1 MEQENSRTKHVK
13 STIALTSTIALLG
26 TSVGV
31 SHQVK
36 ADDAKSGD
44 ANTSNTSE
52 ATLAK
57 PETLEEAVL
66 AVKATEETLSERKKE
81 LAETNTNIAK
91 TESEIS
97 NLEAAKQEQTA
108 DLAKAEELLETYSS
122 MSEEDLTKSI
132 EKHETELEATNTE
145 LEKAT
150 TESQA
155 QAEAVAKQQETI
167 AAEATK
173 ADQLATQL
181 AAAEQ
186 KVSDLNTMISQP
198 EAIVS
203 EAQAAKEEV
212 KRISD
217 DLAKATADLATVKET
232 VSQQLASDLAA
243 NKAALAAK
251 EAELQ
256 RLQDGTATAQLNVA
270 GSNKLVLPKDYPIEE
285 IKKLA
290 ASGYIG
296 TAAYNDYYNKVAST
310 MIAKAEPGAAMNQ
323 YVDIPEDLNRVVDP
337 DNLSQEVQNELAQ
350 FAAQMIN
357 DVRKQLGLVPVTVTV
372 GSQEFARLLTKS
384 YKATH
389 QNTRPSFVY
398 GQVDASGH
406 RGVGPHDQTII
417 EESAVKVGL
426 RQKDDNM
433 YENLGAFNEV
443 HTVNGIKRGIYDS
456 IKYMLFTDHLHGNT
470 YGHAVNFLRVDKT
483 NPNAPVYL
491 GFSTSNV
498 GSLNEHFVIFPAS
511 DIVDAT
517 RFSTTE
523 IPKSGQVIDRSARIQ
538 ALTNDIASIK
548 GKIASL
554 ESRLADPS
562 SEAEVTAAQAK
573 ISHLQSQLDAAQ
585 AKSNKLDQQVEQ
597 LANTKDSL
605 RTQLLAAKE
614 EQAQLKADLDKA
626 LALLAS
632 SKATLH
638 KLEAAM
644 EEAKARVAGLAN
656 QKAQLEDL
664 LAFEKNPNRI
674 ELAQEK
680 VAAAKKALADT
691 EDKLLAAQA
700 ILSDLQAQRARL
712 QLSIATIEQQL
723 VLLKNL
729 VQEKQRLRLEAER
742 LNSMSETR
750 QLLNQLAPQA
760 AKAGVGSELVATGLL
775 VSKVASAIAKQS
787 PTSHSYG
794 AGAASHAAIDDNT
807 QRAVQAGMVMLAAA
821 GLATVK
827 LKKGSKKR

>member
-13 STIALTSTIALLG
+13 NTIALTSTIALLG

-66 AVKATEETLSERKKE
+66 AVKTTEETLSEQKQQ
-81 LAETNTNIAK
+81 LAETNTNIAE
-91 TESEIS
+91 TEGEIAK
-97 NLEAAKQEQTA
+97 LETAKEEQTA
-108 DLAKAEELLETYSS
+108 ELAKAEELLETYSS
-122 MSEEDLTKSI
+122 MSEEDLAKSI

-150 TESQA
+150 TESQV

-181 AAAEQ
+181 TAAEQ

-217 DLAKATADLATVKET
+217 DLAKAKADLATVKET

-251 EAELQ
+251 ETELQ
-256 RLQDGTATAQLNVA
+256 KLQDGTATAQLNVA
-270 GSNKLVLPKDYPIEE
+270 GSNTLVLPKDYPIEE

-384 YKATH
+384 YKETH

-398 GQVDASGH
+398 GQAGTAGH
-406 RGVGPHDQTII
+406 YGVGPHDKTII
-417 EESAVKVGL
+417 EASASTVGL
-426 RQKDDNM
+426 RPNDDNM

-456 IKYMLFTDHLHGNT
+456 IKYMLFTDHRDGNT

-483 NPNAPVYL
+483 DPNAPVYL

-498 GSLNEHFVIFPAS
+498 GSLNEHFVIFPES
-511 DIVDAT
+511 DIVDTA
-517 RFSTTE
+517 RFSKTE
-523 IPKSGQVIDRSARIQ
+523 IPKSGQVIDRSASIQ

-573 ISHLQSQLDAAQ
+573 ISQLQHQLEAAQ
-585 AKSNKLDQQVEQ
+585 AKSNKLHQQVEQ

-614 EQAQLKADLDKA
+614 EQAQLKANLDKA

-644 EEAKARVAGLAN
+644 EEAKARVAGLAS
-656 QKAQLEDL
+656 QKVQLEDL

-691 EDKLLAAQA
+691 GDKLLAAQA
-700 ILSDLQAQRARL
+700 SLSDLQAQRARL

-794 AGAASHAAIDDNT
+794 AGAASHAAVDDNT

>member
-108 DLAKAEELLETYSS
+108 DLAKDEVLLETYSS
-122 MSEEDLTKSI
+122 MSEEDLAKSI
-132 EKHETELEATNTE
+132 EKHETELETINTE

-217 DLAKATADLATVKET
+217 DLAKATANLATVKET
-232 VSQQLASDLAA
+232 VHSQLTSDLAA

-256 RLQDGTATAQLNVA
+256 RLQNGVATAQLNVA
-270 GSNKLVLPKDYPIEE
+270 GSNKLILPKDYPIEE

-296 TAAYNDYYNKVAST
+296 TAAYNQYYQAVKDT

-384 YKATH
+384 YKETH

-398 GQVDASGH
+398 GQAGTAGH
-406 RGVGPHDQTII
+406 YGVGPHDKTII
-417 EESAVKVGL
+417 EASASTVGL
-426 RQKDDNM
+426 RPNDDNM

-456 IKYMLFTDHLHGNT
+456 IKYMLFTDHRDGNT

-483 NPNAPVYL
+483 DPNAPVYL

-498 GSLNEHFVIFPAS
+498 ESLNEHFVIFPAS
-511 DIVDAT
+511 DIVDAN
-517 RFSTTE
+517 RFSKTE

-562 SEAEVTAAQAK
+562 SEAEVTAAQAR

-585 AKSNKLDQQVEQ
+585 AKSHKLDQQVEQ

-644 EEAKARVAGLAN
+644 EEAKARVAGLAS

-674 ELAQEK
+674 ELEQEK
-680 VAAAKKALADT
+680 IAAAKKALADT

-700 ILSDLQAQRARL
+700 SLSDLQAQRARL

-794 AGAASHAAIDDNT
+794 AGAASHAAVDDNT

>member
-1 MEQENSRTKHVK
+1 
-13 STIALTSTIALLG
+13 
-26 TSVGV
+26 
-31 SHQVK
+31 
-36 ADDAKSGD
+36 
-44 ANTSNTSE
+44 
-52 ATLAK
+52 
-57 PETLEEAVL
+57 
-66 AVKATEETLSERKKE
+66 
-81 LAETNTNIAK
+81 
-91 TESEIS
+91 
-97 NLEAAKQEQTA
+97 
-108 DLAKAEELLETYSS
+108 
-122 MSEEDLTKSI
+122 
-132 EKHETELEATNTE
+132 
-145 LEKAT
+145 
-150 TESQA
+150 
-155 QAEAVAKQQETI
+155 
-167 AAEATK
+167 
-173 ADQLATQL
+173 
-181 AAAEQ
+181 
-186 KVSDLNTMISQP
+186 
-198 EAIVS
+198 
-203 EAQAAKEEV
+203 
-212 KRISD
+212 
-217 DLAKATADLATVKET
+217 
-232 VSQQLASDLAA
+232 
-243 NKAALAAK
+243 
-251 EAELQ
+251 
-256 RLQDGTATAQLNVA
+256 
-270 GSNKLVLPKDYPIEE
+270 
-285 IKKLA
+285 
-290 ASGYIG
+290 
-296 TAAYNDYYNKVAST
+296 
-310 MIAKAEPGAAMNQ
+310 AEPGAAMNQ

-384 YKATH
+384 YKETH

-398 GQVDASGH
+398 GQAGTAGH
-406 RGVGPHDQTII
+406 YGVGPHDKTII
-417 EESAVKVGL
+417 EASASTVGL
-426 RQKDDNM
+426 RPNDDNM

-456 IKYMLFTDHLHGNT
+456 IKYMLFTDHRDGNT

-483 NPNAPVYL
+483 DPNAPVYL

-498 GSLNEHFVIFPAS
+498 GSLNEHFVIFPES
-511 DIVDAT
+511 DIVDTA
-517 RFSTTE
+517 RFSKTE
-523 IPKSGQVIDRSARIQ
+523 IPKSGQVIDRSASIQ

-554 ESRLADPS
+554 EGRLANLS
-562 SEAEVTAAQAK
+562 AEAEVIAAQAK
-573 ISHLQSQLDAAQ
+573 ISQLQHQLEAAQ
-585 AKSNKLDQQVEQ
+585 AKSHKLDQQVEQ

-614 EQAQLKADLDKA
+614 EQAQLKANLDKA

-644 EEAKARVAGLAN
+644 EEAKARVAGLAS

-700 ILSDLQAQRARL
+700 SLSDLQAQRAKL

-787 PTSHSYG
+787 PISHSYG
-794 AGAASHAAIDDNT
+794 AGAASHAAVDDNT
-807 QRAVQAGMVMLAAA
+807 QRAVQAGMVMLATA

>member
-13 STIALTSTIALLG
+13 NTIALTSTIALLG

-36 ADDAKSGD
+36 ADDTSSGNT
-44 ANTSNTSE
+44 NTSNANE
-52 ATLAK
+52 GNLAK

-66 AVKATEETLSERKKE
+66 AVKTTEETLSEQKQQ
-81 LAETNTNIAK
+81 LAETNTNIAE
-91 TESEIS
+91 TEGEIA
-97 NLEAAKQEQTA
+97 NLEATKKEQTA
-108 DLAKAEELLETYSS
+108 ELAKAEELLETYSS
-122 MSEEDLTKSI
+122 MSEEDLAKSI
-132 EKHETELEATNTE
+132 EKHETELETINTE
-145 LEKAT
+145 LTQAT
-150 TESQA
+150 ADSQA

-181 AAAEQ
+181 AAVEQ

-212 KRISD
+212 KHISD

-251 EAELQ
+251 ETELQ
-256 RLQDGTATAQLNVA
+256 KLQDGTATAQLNVA

-296 TAAYNDYYNKVAST
+296 TAAYNQYYQAVKDT

-384 YKATH
+384 YKETH

-398 GQVDASGH
+398 GQAGTAGH
-406 RGVGPHDQTII
+406 YGVGPHDKTII
-417 EESAVKVGL
+417 ESSASTVGL
-426 RQKDDNM
+426 RPNDDNM

-456 IKYMLFTDHLHGNT
+456 IKYMLFTDHRDGNT

-483 NPNAPVYL
+483 DPNAPVYL

-498 GSLNEHFVIFPAS
+498 GSLNEHFVIFPES
-511 DIVDAT
+511 DIVDTA
-517 RFSTTE
+517 RFSKTE
-523 IPKSGQVIDRSARIQ
+523 IPKSGQVIDRSASIQ

-573 ISHLQSQLDAAQ
+573 ISQLQHQLEAAQ

-644 EEAKARVAGLAN
+644 EEAKARVAGLAS

-700 ILSDLQAQRARL
+700 SLSDLQAQRARL

-742 LNSMSETR
+742 LNSISETR

-794 AGAASHAAIDDNT
+794 AGAASHAAVDDNT

>member
-13 STIALTSTIALLG
+13 NTIALTSTIALLG

-36 ADDAKSGD
+36 ADDTKSGD

-66 AVKATEETLSERKKE
+66 AVKTTEETLSEQKQQ
-81 LAETNTNIAK
+81 LAETNTNIAE
-91 TESEIS
+91 TEGEIAK
-97 NLEAAKQEQTA
+97 LETAKEEQTA

-122 MSEEDLTKSI
+122 MSEEDLAKSI

-217 DLAKATADLATVKET
+217 DLAKAKADLATVKET

-251 EAELQ
+251 ETELQ
-256 RLQDGTATAQLNVA
+256 KLQDGTATAQLNVA
-270 GSNKLVLPKDYPIEE
+270 GSNTLVLPKDYPIEE

-384 YKATH
+384 YKETH

-398 GQVDASGH
+398 GQAGTAGH
-406 RGVGPHDQTII
+406 YGVGPHDKTII
-417 EESAVKVGL
+417 EASASTVGL
-426 RQKDDNM
+426 RPNDDNM

-456 IKYMLFTDHLHGNT
+456 IKYMLFTDHRDGNT

-483 NPNAPVYL
+483 DPNAPVYL

-498 GSLNEHFVIFPAS
+498 GSLNEHFVIFPES
-511 DIVDAT
+511 DIVDTA
-517 RFSTTE
+517 RFSKTE
-523 IPKSGQVIDRSARIQ
+523 IPKSGQLIDRSASIQ

-597 LANTKDSL
+597 LVNTKDSL

-644 EEAKARVAGLAN
+644 EEAKARVAGLAS

>member
-13 STIALTSTIALLG
+13 NTIALTSTIALLG

-36 ADDAKSGD
+36 ADDTKSGD

-66 AVKATEETLSERKKE
+66 AVKTTEETLSEQKQQ
-81 LAETNTNIAK
+81 LAETNTNIAE
-91 TESEIS
+91 TEGEIAK
-97 NLEAAKQEQTA
+97 LETAKEEQTA

-122 MSEEDLTKSI
+122 MSEEDLAKSI

-217 DLAKATADLATVKET
+217 DLAKAKADLATVKET

-251 EAELQ
+251 ETELQ
-256 RLQDGTATAQLNVA
+256 KLQDGTATAQLNVA
-270 GSNKLVLPKDYPIEE
+270 GSNTLVLPKDYPIEE

-384 YKATH
+384 YKETH

-398 GQVDASGH
+398 GQAGTAGH
-406 RGVGPHDQTII
+406 YGVGPHDKTII
-417 EESAVKVGL
+417 EASASTVGL
-426 RQKDDNM
+426 RPNDDNM

-456 IKYMLFTDHLHGNT
+456 IKYMLFTDHRDGNT

-483 NPNAPVYL
+483 DPNAPVYL

-498 GSLNEHFVIFPAS
+498 GSLNEHFVIFPES
-511 DIVDAT
+511 DIVDTA
-517 RFSTTE
+517 RFSKTE
-523 IPKSGQVIDRSARIQ
+523 IPKSGQVIDRSASIQ

-573 ISHLQSQLDAAQ
+573 ISQLQHQLEAAQ
-585 AKSNKLDQQVEQ
+585 AKSNKLHQQVEQ

-614 EQAQLKADLDKA
+614 EQAQLKANLDKA
-626 LALLAS
+626 LTLLAS

-644 EEAKARVAGLAN
+644 EEAKARVAGLAS

-700 ILSDLQAQRARL
+700 SLSDLQAQRARL

-729 VQEKQRLRLEAER
+729 VQEKQRLRLEVER

-794 AGAASHAAIDDNT
+794 AGAASHAAVDDNT

>member
-36 ADDAKSGD
+36 ADDTSSGNT
-44 ANTSNTSE
+44 NTSNAE
-52 ATLAK
+52 GNLAK

-66 AVKATEETLSERKKE
+66 AVKTTEEALSEQKQQLVE
-81 LAETNTNIAK
+81 TNINIAETEGEIA
-91 TESEIS
+91 
-97 NLEAAKQEQTA
+97 NLEATKKEQTA
-108 DLAKAEELLETYSS
+108 ELAKAEELLETYSS
-122 MSEEDLTKSI
+122 MSEEDLAKSI
-132 EKHETELEATNTE
+132 EKHETELETINTE

-150 TESQA
+150 ADSQA

-203 EAQAAKEEV
+203 EAQAAKKEV

-217 DLAKATADLATVKET
+217 DLVKATADLATVKET

-251 EAELQ
+251 ETELQ
-256 RLQDGTATAQLNVA
+256 KLQDGTATAQLNVA
-270 GSNKLVLPKDYPIEE
+270 GSNKLVLPEGYPIEE

-523 IPKSGQVIDRSARIQ
+523 IPKSGQVIDLSARIQ

-585 AKSNKLDQQVEQ
+585 VKSNKLDQQVEQ

-614 EQAQLKADLDKA
+614 EQVQLKADLDKA

-644 EEAKARVAGLAN
+644 EEAKARVAGLAS

-794 AGAASHAAIDDNT
+794 AGAASHAAVDDNT

>member
-1 MEQENSRTKHVK
+1 M
-13 STIALTSTIALLG
+13 TSTIALLG

-81 LAETNTNIAK
+81 LAETNTNIAE
-91 TESEIS
+91 TEGEIA
-97 NLEAAKQEQTA
+97 NLEATKKEQIA
-108 DLAKAEELLETYSS
+108 ELAKAEELLETYSS
-122 MSEEDLTKSI
+122 MSEEDLAKSI
-132 EKHETELEATNTE
+132 EKHETELETINTE

-181 AAAEQ
+181 TAAEQ

-217 DLAKATADLATVKET
+217 DLAKATANLATVKET
-232 VSQQLASDLAA
+232 VHSQLTSDLAA

-256 RLQDGTATAQLNVA
+256 RLQNGVATAQLNVA
-270 GSNKLVLPKDYPIEE
+270 GSNKLILPKDYPIEE

-296 TAAYNDYYNKVAST
+296 TAAYNQYYQAVKDT

-384 YKATH
+384 YKETH

-483 NPNAPVYL
+483 DPNAPVYL

-498 GSLNEHFVIFPAS
+498 ESLNEHFVIF
-511 DIVDAT
+511 
-517 RFSTTE
+517 
-523 IPKSGQVIDRSARIQ
+523 
-538 ALTNDIASIK
+538 
-548 GKIASL
+548 
-554 ESRLADPS
+554 
-562 SEAEVTAAQAK
+562 
-573 ISHLQSQLDAAQ
+573 QSQILW
-585 AKSNKLDQQVEQ
+585 
-597 LANTKDSL
+597 T
-605 RTQLLAAKE
+605 LLV
-614 EQAQLKADLDKA
+614 L
-626 LALLAS
+626 
-632 SKATLH
+632 
-638 KLEAAM
+638 
-644 EEAKARVAGLAN
+644 
-656 QKAQLEDL
+656 
-664 LAFEKNPNRI
+664 
-674 ELAQEK
+674 
-680 VAAAKKALADT
+680 
-691 EDKLLAAQA
+691 
-700 ILSDLQAQRARL
+700 ARL
-712 QLSIATIEQQL
+712 KFQ
-723 VLLKNL
+723 
-729 VQEKQRLRLEAER
+729 
-742 LNSMSETR
+742 
-750 QLLNQLAPQA
+750 NQ
-760 AKAGVGSELVATGLL
+760 V
-775 VSKVASAIAKQS
+775 
-787 PTSHSYG
+787 
-794 AGAASHAAIDDNT
+794 
-807 QRAVQAGMVMLAAA
+807 R
-821 GLATVK
+821 
-827 LKKGSKKR
+827 

>member
-31 SHQVK
+31 SYQVK
-36 ADDAKSGD
+36 ADDTSSGNT
-44 ANTSNTSE
+44 NTSNANE
-52 ATLAK
+52 GNLAK

-66 AVKATEETLSERKKE
+66 AVKATEETLSEQKKE
-81 LAETNTNIAK
+81 LAEVDTQATKAEAEIAA
-91 TESEIS
+91 
-97 NLEAAKQEQTA
+97 LEATKKEQAA
-108 DLAKAEELLETYSS
+108 DLAKAEEILETYSS
-122 MSEEDLTKSI
+122 MSEEDLAKSI
-132 EKHETELEATNTE
+132 EKHEAELETVSSE
-145 LEKAT
+145 LEQVTADG
-150 TESQA
+150 QA
-155 QAEAVAKQQETI
+155 QAEAVAKQQEAIVT
-167 AAEATK
+167 ETAT
-173 ADQLATQL
+173 ANQLSEQL

-217 DLAKATADLATVKET
+217 DLAKATANLATVKDT
-232 VSQQLASDLAA
+232 VHSQLTSDLAA

-270 GSNKLVLPKDYPIEE
+270 GSNKLVLPEGYPIEE

-296 TAAYNDYYNKVAST
+296 TAAYNQYYQAVKDT

-337 DNLSQEVQNELAQ
+337 DNLPEDIQNELAQ

-483 NPNAPVYL
+483 DPNAPVYL

-498 GSLNEHFVIFPAS
+498 ESLNEHFVIFPES

-523 IPKSGQVIDRSARIQ
+523 IPKSGQVIDRSASIQ

-573 ISHLQSQLDAAQ
+573 ISQLQHQLEAAQ
-585 AKSNKLDQQVEQ
+585 AKSHKLDQQVEQ

-614 EQAQLKADLDKA
+614 EQAQLKANLDKA

-644 EEAKARVAGLAN
+644 EEAKARVAGLAS

-691 EDKLLAAQA
+691 EDKLLVAQA
-700 ILSDLQAQRARL
+700 SLSDLQAQRARL

-794 AGAASHAAIDDNT
+794 AGAASHAAVDDNT

>member
-13 STIALTSTIALLG
+13 NTIALTSTIALLG

-36 ADDAKSGD
+36 ADDTKSGD

-66 AVKATEETLSERKKE
+66 AVKTTEETLSEQKQQ
-81 LAETNTNIAK
+81 LAETNTNIAE
-91 TESEIS
+91 TEGEIA
-97 NLEAAKQEQTA
+97 NLEATKKEQTA
-108 DLAKAEELLETYSS
+108 ELAKAEELLETYSS
-122 MSEEDLTKSI
+122 MSEEDLAKSI
-132 EKHETELEATNTE
+132 EKHETELETINTE
-145 LEKAT
+145 LTQAT
-150 TESQA
+150 ADSQA

-212 KRISD
+212 KHISD

-251 EAELQ
+251 ETELQ
-256 RLQDGTATAQLNVA
+256 KLQDGTATAQLNVA

-296 TAAYNDYYNKVAST
+296 TAAYNQYYQAVKDT

-384 YKATH
+384 YKETH

-398 GQVDASGH
+398 GQAGTAGH
-406 RGVGPHDQTII
+406 YGVGPHDKTII
-417 EESAVKVGL
+417 EASASTVGL
-426 RQKDDNM
+426 RPNDDNM

-456 IKYMLFTDHLHGNT
+456 IKYMLFTDHRDGNT

-483 NPNAPVYL
+483 DPNAPVYL

-498 GSLNEHFVIFPAS
+498 GSLNEHFVIFPES
-511 DIVDAT
+511 DIVDTA
-517 RFSTTE
+517 RFSKTE
-523 IPKSGQVIDRSARIQ
+523 IPKSGQVIDRSASIQ

-573 ISHLQSQLDAAQ
+573 ISQLQHQLEAAQ

-644 EEAKARVAGLAN
+644 EEAKARVAGLAS

-700 ILSDLQAQRARL
+700 SLSDLQAQRARL

-742 LNSMSETR
+742 LNSISETR

-794 AGAASHAAIDDNT
+794 AGAASHAAVDDNT
-807 QRAVQAGMVMLAAA
+807 QRAVQAGVVMLAAA

>member
-13 STIALTSTIALLG
+13 NTIALTSTIALLG

-66 AVKATEETLSERKKE
+66 AVKATEETLSEQKKE
-81 LAETNTNIAK
+81 LAEVDTQATKAEAEIAA
-91 TESEIS
+91 
-97 NLEAAKQEQTA
+97 LEATKKEQAA
-108 DLAKAEELLETYSS
+108 DLAKAEEILETYSS
-122 MSEEDLTKSI
+122 MSEEDLAKSI
-132 EKHETELEATNTE
+132 EKHEAELETVSSE
-145 LEKAT
+145 LEQVTADG
-150 TESQA
+150 QA
-155 QAEAVAKQQETI
+155 QAEAVAKQQEAIVT
-167 AAEATK
+167 ETAT
-173 ADQLATQL
+173 ANQLSEQL

-217 DLAKATADLATVKET
+217 DLAKATANLATVKDT
-232 VSQQLASDLAA
+232 VHSQLTSDLAA

-270 GSNKLVLPKDYPIEE
+270 GSNKLVLPEGYPIEE

-296 TAAYNDYYNKVAST
+296 TAAYNQYYQAVKDT

-337 DNLSQEVQNELAQ
+337 DNLPEDIQNELAQ

-456 IKYMLFTDHLHGNT
+456 IKYMLFTDHRDGNT

-483 NPNAPVYL
+483 DPNAPVYL

-498 GSLNEHFVIFPAS
+498 GSLNEHFVIFPES
-511 DIVDAT
+511 DIVDTA
-517 RFSTTE
+517 RFSKTE
-523 IPKSGQVIDRSARIQ
+523 IPKSGQVIDRSASIQ

-573 ISHLQSQLDAAQ
+573 ISQLQHQLEAAQ
-585 AKSNKLDQQVEQ
+585 AKSNKLHQQVEQ

-614 EQAQLKADLDKA
+614 EQAQLKANLDKA

-644 EEAKARVAGLAN
+644 EEAKARVAGLAS

-700 ILSDLQAQRARL
+700 SLSDLQAQRARL

-787 PTSHSYG
+787 PISHSYG
-794 AGAASHAAIDDNT
+794 AGAASHAAVDDNT
-807 QRAVQAGMVMLAAA
+807 QRAVQAGMVMLATA

>member
-13 STIALTSTIALLG
+13 NTIALTSTIALLG

-122 MSEEDLTKSI
+122 MSEEDLAKSI
-132 EKHETELEATNTE
+132 EKHETELETINTE

-217 DLAKATADLATVKET
+217 DLAKATANLATVKDT
-232 VSQQLASDLAA
+232 VHSQLTSDLAA

-270 GSNKLVLPKDYPIEE
+270 GSNKLILPKDYPIEE

-337 DNLSQEVQNELAQ
+337 DNLSQDIQNELAQ

-384 YKATH
+384 YKETH

-398 GQVDASGH
+398 GQAGTAGH
-406 RGVGPHDQTII
+406 YGVGPHDKTII
-417 EESAVKVGL
+417 EASASTVGL
-426 RQKDDNM
+426 RPNDDNM

-483 NPNAPVYL
+483 NPSAPVYL

-517 RFSTTE
+517 RFSTIE
-523 IPKSGQVIDRSARIQ
+523 IPKSGQVIDRSASIQ
-538 ALTNDIASIK
+538 ALTNDVASIK

-554 ESRLADPS
+554 EGRLANLS
-562 SEAEVTAAQAK
+562 AEAEVIAAQAK
-573 ISHLQSQLDAAQ
+573 ISQLQHQLEAAQ
-585 AKSNKLDQQVEQ
+585 AKSHKLDQQVEQ

-614 EQAQLKADLDKA
+614 EQAQLKANLDKA

-644 EEAKARVAGLAN
+644 EEAKARVAGLAS
-656 QKAQLEDL
+656 QKVQLEDL

-691 EDKLLAAQA
+691 GDKLLAAQA
-700 ILSDLQAQRARL
+700 SLSDLQAQRARL

-794 AGAASHAAIDDNT
+794 AGAASHAAVDDNT

>member
-13 STIALTSTIALLG
+13 NTIALTSTIALLG

-36 ADDAKSGD
+36 ADDTKSGD

-66 AVKATEETLSERKKE
+66 AVKTTEETLSEQKQQ
-81 LAETNTNIAK
+81 LAETNTNIAE
-91 TESEIS
+91 TEGEIA
-97 NLEAAKQEQTA
+97 NLEATKKEQTA
-108 DLAKAEELLETYSS
+108 ELAKAEELLETYSS
-122 MSEEDLTKSI
+122 MSEEDLAKSI
-132 EKHETELEATNTE
+132 EKHETELETINTE
-145 LEKAT
+145 LTQAT
-150 TESQA
+150 ADSQA

-212 KRISD
+212 KHISD

-251 EAELQ
+251 ETELQ
-256 RLQDGTATAQLNVA
+256 KLQDGTATAQLNVA

-296 TAAYNDYYNKVAST
+296 TAAYNQYYQAVKDT

-384 YKATH
+384 YKETH

-398 GQVDASGH
+398 GQAGTAGH
-406 RGVGPHDQTII
+406 YGVGPHDKTII
-417 EESAVKVGL
+417 EASASTVGL
-426 RQKDDNM
+426 RPNDDNM

-456 IKYMLFTDHLHGNT
+456 IKYMLFTDHRDGNT

-483 NPNAPVYL
+483 DPNAPVYL

-498 GSLNEHFVIFPAS
+498 GSLNEHFVIFPES
-511 DIVDAT
+511 DIVDTA
-517 RFSTTE
+517 RFSKTE
-523 IPKSGQVIDRSARIQ
+523 IPKSGQVIDRSASIQ

-573 ISHLQSQLDAAQ
+573 ISQLQHQLEAAQ

-644 EEAKARVAGLAN
+644 EEAKARVAGLAS

-700 ILSDLQAQRARL
+700 SLSDLQAQRARL

-742 LNSMSETR
+742 LNSISETR

-794 AGAASHAAIDDNT
+794 AGAASHAAVDDNT

>member
-13 STIALTSTIALLG
+13 NTIALTSTIALLG

-36 ADDAKSGD
+36 ADDTKSGD

-66 AVKATEETLSERKKE
+66 AVKTTEETLSEQKQQ
-81 LAETNTNIAK
+81 LAETNTNIAE
-91 TESEIS
+91 TEGEIAK
-97 NLEAAKQEQTA
+97 LETAKEEQTA

-122 MSEEDLTKSI
+122 MSEEDLAKSI

-217 DLAKATADLATVKET
+217 DLAKAKADLATVKET

-251 EAELQ
+251 ETELQ
-256 RLQDGTATAQLNVA
+256 KLQDGTATAQLNVA
-270 GSNKLVLPKDYPIEE
+270 GSNTLVLPKDYPIEE

-384 YKATH
+384 YKETH

-398 GQVDASGH
+398 GQAGTAGH
-406 RGVGPHDQTII
+406 YGVGPHDKTII
-417 EESAVKVGL
+417 EASASTVGL
-426 RQKDDNM
+426 RPNDDNM

-456 IKYMLFTDHLHGNT
+456 IKYMLFTDHRDGNT

-483 NPNAPVYL
+483 DPNAPVYL

-498 GSLNEHFVIFPAS
+498 GSLNEHFVIFPES
-511 DIVDAT
+511 DIVDTA
-517 RFSTTE
+517 RFSKTE
-523 IPKSGQVIDRSARIQ
+523 IPKSGQLIDRSASIQ

-632 SKATLH
+632 LKATLH

-644 EEAKARVAGLAN
+644 EEAKARVAGLAS

>member
-31 SHQVK
+31 SYQVK
-36 ADDAKSGD
+36 ADDTSSGNT
-44 ANTSNTSE
+44 NTSNANE
-52 ATLAK
+52 GNLAK

-66 AVKATEETLSERKKE
+66 AVKATEETLSEQKQQ
-81 LAETNTNIAK
+81 LAETNTNIAE
-91 TESEIS
+91 TEGEIAK
-97 NLEAAKQEQTA
+97 LETAKEDQTA
-108 DLAKAEELLETYSS
+108 ELAKAEELLETYSS
-122 MSEEDLTKSI
+122 MSEEDLAKSI
-132 EKHETELEATNTE
+132 EKHETELETINTE

-181 AAAEQ
+181 TAAEQ

-217 DLAKATADLATVKET
+217 DLAKATANLATVKDT
-232 VSQQLASDLAA
+232 VHSQLTSDLAA

-270 GSNKLVLPKDYPIEE
+270 GSNTLVLPKDYPIEE

-384 YKATH
+384 YKETH

-398 GQVDASGH
+398 GQAGTAGH
-406 RGVGPHDQTII
+406 YGVGPHDKTII
-417 EESAVKVGL
+417 EASASTVGL
-426 RQKDDNM
+426 RPNDDNM

-483 NPNAPVYL
+483 NPSAPVYL

-523 IPKSGQVIDRSARIQ
+523 IPKSGQVIDRSASIQ
-538 ALTNDIASIK
+538 ALTNDVASIK

-554 ESRLADPS
+554 EGRLANLS
-562 SEAEVTAAQAK
+562 AEAEVIAAQAK
-573 ISHLQSQLDAAQ
+573 ISQLQHQLEAAQ
-585 AKSNKLDQQVEQ
+585 AKSHKLDQQVEQ

-644 EEAKARVAGLAN
+644 EEAKARVAGLAS

-700 ILSDLQAQRARL
+700 SLSDLQAQRARL

-794 AGAASHAAIDDNT
+794 AGAASHAAVDDNT

>member
-13 STIALTSTIALLG
+13 NTIALTSTIALLG

-66 AVKATEETLSERKKE
+66 AVKATEETLSEQKKE
-81 LAETNTNIAK
+81 LAEVDTQATKAEAEIAA
-91 TESEIS
+91 
-97 NLEAAKQEQTA
+97 LEATKKEQAA
-108 DLAKAEELLETYSS
+108 DLAKAEEILETYSS
-122 MSEEDLTKSI
+122 MSEEDLAKSI
-132 EKHETELEATNTE
+132 EKHEAELETVSSE
-145 LEKAT
+145 LEQVTADG
-150 TESQA
+150 QA
-155 QAEAVAKQQETI
+155 QAEAVAKQQEAIVT
-167 AAEATK
+167 ETAT
-173 ADQLATQL
+173 ANQLSEQL

-217 DLAKATADLATVKET
+217 DLAKATANLATVKDT
-232 VSQQLASDLAA
+232 VHSQLTSDLAA
-243 NKAALAAK
+243 NKAALAGK

-270 GSNKLVLPKDYPIEE
+270 GSNKLVLPEGYPIEE

-296 TAAYNDYYNKVAST
+296 TAAYNQYYQAVKDT

-337 DNLSQEVQNELAQ
+337 DNLPEDIQNELAQ

-456 IKYMLFTDHLHGNT
+456 IKYMLFTDHRDGNT

-483 NPNAPVYL
+483 DPNAPVYL

-498 GSLNEHFVIFPAS
+498 GSLNEHFVIFPES
-511 DIVDAT
+511 DIVDTA
-517 RFSTTE
+517 RFSKTE
-523 IPKSGQVIDRSARIQ
+523 IPKSGQVIDRSASIQ

-573 ISHLQSQLDAAQ
+573 ISQLQHQLEAAQ
-585 AKSNKLDQQVEQ
+585 AKSNKLHQQVEQ

-614 EQAQLKADLDKA
+614 EQAQLKANLDKA

-644 EEAKARVAGLAN
+644 EEAKARVAGLAS

-700 ILSDLQAQRARL
+700 SLSDLQAQRARL

-787 PTSHSYG
+787 PISHSYG
-794 AGAASHAAIDDNT
+794 AGAASHAAVDDNT
-807 QRAVQAGMVMLAAA
+807 QRAVQAGMVMLATA

>member
-13 STIALTSTIALLG
+13 NTIALTSTIALLG

-122 MSEEDLTKSI
+122 MSEEDLAKSI
-132 EKHETELEATNTE
+132 EKHETELETINTE

-212 KRISD
+212 KRVSD
-217 DLAKATADLATVKET
+217 DLAKATANLATVKDT
-232 VSQQLASDLAA
+232 VHSQLTSDLAA

-270 GSNKLVLPKDYPIEE
+270 GSNKLILPKDYPIEE

-337 DNLSQEVQNELAQ
+337 DNLSQDIQNELAQ

-384 YKATH
+384 YKETH

-406 RGVGPHDQTII
+406 YGVGPHDKTII
-417 EESAVKVGL
+417 EASASTVGL
-426 RQKDDNM
+426 RPNDDNM

-483 NPNAPVYL
+483 NPSAPVYL

-517 RFSTTE
+517 RFSTIE
-523 IPKSGQVIDRSARIQ
+523 IPKSGQVIDRSASIQ
-538 ALTNDIASIK
+538 ALTNDVASIK

-554 ESRLADPS
+554 EGRLANLS
-562 SEAEVTAAQAK
+562 AEAEVIAAQAK
-573 ISHLQSQLDAAQ
+573 ISQLQHQLEAAQ
-585 AKSNKLDQQVEQ
+585 AKSHKLDQQVEQ

-614 EQAQLKADLDKA
+614 EQAQLKANLDKA

-644 EEAKARVAGLAN
+644 EEAKARVAGLAS
-656 QKAQLEDL
+656 QKVQLEDL

-691 EDKLLAAQA
+691 GDKLLAAQA
-700 ILSDLQAQRARL
+700 SLSDLQAQRARL

-794 AGAASHAAIDDNT
+794 AGAASHAAVDDNT

>member
-13 STIALTSTIALLG
+13 NTIALTSTIALLG

-36 ADDAKSGD
+36 ADDTKSGD

-66 AVKATEETLSERKKE
+66 AVKTTEETLSEQKQQ
-81 LAETNTNIAK
+81 LAETNTNIAE
-91 TESEIS
+91 TEGEIA
-97 NLEAAKQEQTA
+97 NLEATKKEQTA
-108 DLAKAEELLETYSS
+108 ELAKAEELLETYSS
-122 MSEEDLTKSI
+122 MSEEDLAKSI
-132 EKHETELEATNTE
+132 EKHETELETINTE
-145 LEKAT
+145 LTQAT
-150 TESQA
+150 ADSQA

-181 AAAEQ
+181 AAVEQ

-212 KRISD
+212 KHISD

-251 EAELQ
+251 ETELQ
-256 RLQDGTATAQLNVA
+256 KLQDGTATAQLNVA

-296 TAAYNDYYNKVAST
+296 TAAYNQYYQAVKDT

-384 YKATH
+384 YKETH

-398 GQVDASGH
+398 GQAGTAGH
-406 RGVGPHDQTII
+406 YGVGPHDKTII
-417 EESAVKVGL
+417 EASASTVGL
-426 RQKDDNM
+426 RPNDDNM

-456 IKYMLFTDHLHGNT
+456 IKYMLFTDHRDGNT

-483 NPNAPVYL
+483 DPNAPVYL

-498 GSLNEHFVIFPAS
+498 GSLNEHFVIFPES
-511 DIVDAT
+511 DIVDTA
-517 RFSTTE
+517 RFSKTE
-523 IPKSGQVIDRSARIQ
+523 IPKSGQVIDRSASIQ

-573 ISHLQSQLDAAQ
+573 ISQLQHQLEAAQ

-644 EEAKARVAGLAN
+644 EEAKARVAGLAS

-700 ILSDLQAQRARL
+700 SLSDLQAQRARL

-742 LNSMSETR
+742 LNSISETR

-794 AGAASHAAIDDNT
+794 AGAASHAAVDDNT

>member
-13 STIALTSTIALLG
+13 NTIALTSTIALLG

-36 ADDAKSGD
+36 ADDTSSGNT
-44 ANTSNTSE
+44 NTSNANE
-52 ATLAK
+52 GNLAK

-66 AVKATEETLSERKKE
+66 AVKATEETLSEHKKE
-81 LAETNTNIAK
+81 LAEVDTNIAE
-91 TESEIS
+91 TEGEIAK
-97 NLEAAKQEQTA
+97 LETAKEEQTA
-108 DLAKAEELLETYSS
+108 ELAKAEELLETYSS
-122 MSEEDLTKSI
+122 MSEEDLAKSI
-132 EKHETELEATNTE
+132 EKHETELETINTE

-150 TESQA
+150 AESQA

-217 DLAKATADLATVKET
+217 DLVKATADLATVKET

-251 EAELQ
+251 ETELQ
-256 RLQDGTATAQLNVA
+256 KLQDGTATAQLNVA
-270 GSNKLVLPKDYPIEE
+270 GSNKLVLPEGYPIEE

-398 GQVDASGH
+398 GQAGSAGH
-406 RGVGPHDQTII
+406 YGVGPHDKTII
-417 EESAVKVGL
+417 EASASTVGL
-426 RQKDDNM
+426 RPNDDNM

-483 NPNAPVYL
+483 DPNAPVYL

-498 GSLNEHFVIFPAS
+498 GSLNEHFVIFPES
-511 DIVDAT
+511 DIVDTA
-517 RFSTTE
+517 RFSKTE
-523 IPKSGQVIDRSARIQ
+523 IPKSGQVIDRSASIQ

-585 AKSNKLDQQVEQ
+585 AKSHKLDQQVEQ

-614 EQAQLKADLDKA
+614 EQTQLKADLDKA

-644 EEAKARVAGLAN
+644 EEAKARVAGLAS

-700 ILSDLQAQRARL
+700 SLSDLQAQRARL

-742 LNSMSETR
+742 LNSMSEIR

-794 AGAASHAAIDDNT
+794 AGAASHAAVDDNT

>member
-13 STIALTSTIALLG
+13 NTIALTSTIALLG

-66 AVKATEETLSERKKE
+66 AVKATEETLSEQKQQ
-81 LAETNTNIAK
+81 LAETNTNIAE
-91 TESEIS
+91 TEGEIAK
-97 NLEAAKQEQTA
+97 LETAKEEQTA

-122 MSEEDLTKSI
+122 MSEEDLAKSI

-217 DLAKATADLATVKET
+217 DLAKAKADLATVKET

-251 EAELQ
+251 ETELQ
-256 RLQDGTATAQLNVA
+256 KLQDGTATAQLNVA
-270 GSNKLVLPKDYPIEE
+270 GSNTLVLPKDYPIEE

-384 YKATH
+384 YKETH

-398 GQVDASGH
+398 GQADTAGH
-406 RGVGPHDQTII
+406 YGVGPHDKTII
-417 EESAVKVGL
+417 EASASTVGL
-426 RQKDDNM
+426 RPNDDNM

-456 IKYMLFTDHLHGNT
+456 IKYMLFTDHRDGNT

-483 NPNAPVYL
+483 DPNAPVYL

-498 GSLNEHFVIFPAS
+498 GSLNEHFVIFPES
-511 DIVDAT
+511 DIVDTA
-517 RFSTTE
+517 RFSKTE
-523 IPKSGQVIDRSARIQ
+523 IPKSGQVIDRSASIQ

-554 ESRLADPS
+554 EGRLANLS
-562 SEAEVTAAQAK
+562 AEAEVIAAQAK
-573 ISHLQSQLDAAQ
+573 ISQLQHQLEAAQ
-585 AKSNKLDQQVEQ
+585 AKSHKLDQQVEQ

-614 EQAQLKADLDKA
+614 EQAQLKANLDKA

-644 EEAKARVAGLAN
+644 EEAKARVAGLAS

-700 ILSDLQAQRARL
+700 SLSDLQAQRAKL

-787 PTSHSYG
+787 PISHSYG
-794 AGAASHAAIDDNT
+794 AGAASHAAVDDNT
-807 QRAVQAGMVMLAAA
+807 QRAVQAGMVMLATA

>member
-13 STIALTSTIALLG
+13 NTIALTSTIALLG

-36 ADDAKSGD
+36 ADDTSSGNT
-44 ANTSNTSE
+44 NTSNANE
-52 ATLAK
+52 GNLAK

-66 AVKATEETLSERKKE
+66 AVKTTEETLSEQKQQ
-81 LAETNTNIAK
+81 LAETNTNIAE
-91 TESEIS
+91 TEGEIA
-97 NLEAAKQEQTA
+97 NLEATKKEQTA
-108 DLAKAEELLETYSS
+108 ELAKAEELLETYSS
-122 MSEEDLTKSI
+122 MSEEDLAKSI
-132 EKHETELEATNTE
+132 EKHETELETINTE
-145 LEKAT
+145 LTQAT
-150 TESQA
+150 ADSQA

-181 AAAEQ
+181 AAVEQ

-212 KRISD
+212 KHISD

-251 EAELQ
+251 ETELQ
-256 RLQDGTATAQLNVA
+256 KLQDGTATAQLNVA

-296 TAAYNDYYNKVAST
+296 TAAYNQYYQAVKDT

-384 YKATH
+384 YKETH

-398 GQVDASGH
+398 GQAGTAGH
-406 RGVGPHDQTII
+406 YGVGPHDKTII
-417 EESAVKVGL
+417 EASASTVGL
-426 RQKDDNM
+426 RPNDDNM

-456 IKYMLFTDHLHGNT
+456 IKYMLFTDHRDGNT

-483 NPNAPVYL
+483 DPNAPVYL

-498 GSLNEHFVIFPAS
+498 GSLNEHFVIFPES
-511 DIVDAT
+511 DIVDTA
-517 RFSTTE
+517 RFSKTE
-523 IPKSGQVIDRSARIQ
+523 IPKSGQVIDRSASIQ

-573 ISHLQSQLDAAQ
+573 ISQLQHQLEAAQ

-644 EEAKARVAGLAN
+644 EEAKARVAGLAS

-680 VAAAKKALADT
+680 VAAAKKALADI

-700 ILSDLQAQRARL
+700 SLSDLQAQRARL

-742 LNSMSETR
+742 LNSISETR

-794 AGAASHAAIDDNT
+794 AGAASHAAVDDNT

>member
-13 STIALTSTIALLG
+13 NTIALTSTIALLG

-36 ADDAKSGD
+36 ADDTKSGD

-66 AVKATEETLSERKKE
+66 AVKTTEETLSEQKQQ
-81 LAETNTNIAK
+81 LAETNTNIAE
-91 TESEIS
+91 TEGEIAK
-97 NLEAAKQEQTA
+97 LETAKEEQTA

-122 MSEEDLTKSI
+122 MSEEDLAKSI

-145 LEKAT
+145 LEKVT

-217 DLAKATADLATVKET
+217 DLAKAKADLATVKET

-251 EAELQ
+251 ETELQ
-256 RLQDGTATAQLNVA
+256 KLQDGTATAQLNVA
-270 GSNKLVLPKDYPIEE
+270 GSNTLVLPKDYPIEE

-384 YKATH
+384 YKETH

-398 GQVDASGH
+398 GQAGTAGH
-406 RGVGPHDQTII
+406 YGVGPHDKTII
-417 EESAVKVGL
+417 EASASTVGL
-426 RQKDDNM
+426 RPNDDNM

-456 IKYMLFTDHLHGNT
+456 IKYMLFTDHRDGNT

-483 NPNAPVYL
+483 DPNAPVYL

-498 GSLNEHFVIFPAS
+498 GSLNEHFVIFPES
-511 DIVDAT
+511 DIVDTA
-517 RFSTTE
+517 RFSKTE
-523 IPKSGQVIDRSARIQ
+523 IPKSGQLIDRSASIQ

-644 EEAKARVAGLAN
+644 EEAKARVAGLAS

>member
-13 STIALTSTIALLG
+13 NTIALTSTIALLG

-36 ADDAKSGD
+36 ADDTKSGD

-66 AVKATEETLSERKKE
+66 AVKTTEETLSEQKQQ
-81 LAETNTNIAK
+81 LAETNTNIAE
-91 TESEIS
+91 TEGEIAK
-97 NLEAAKQEQTA
+97 LETAKEEQTA

-122 MSEEDLTKSI
+122 MSEKDLAKSI

-217 DLAKATADLATVKET
+217 DLAKAKADLATVKET

-251 EAELQ
+251 ETELQ
-256 RLQDGTATAQLNVA
+256 KLQDGTATAQLNVA
-270 GSNKLVLPKDYPIEE
+270 GSNTLVLPKDYPIEE

-384 YKATH
+384 YKETH

-398 GQVDASGH
+398 GQAGTAGH
-406 RGVGPHDQTII
+406 YGVGPHDKTII
-417 EESAVKVGL
+417 EASASTVGL
-426 RQKDDNM
+426 RPNDDNM

-456 IKYMLFTDHLHGNT
+456 IKYMLFTDHRDGNT

-483 NPNAPVYL
+483 DPNAPVYL

-498 GSLNEHFVIFPAS
+498 GSLNEHFVIFPES
-511 DIVDAT
+511 DIVDTA
-517 RFSTTE
+517 RFSKTE
-523 IPKSGQVIDRSARIQ
+523 IPKSGQLIDRSASIQ

-644 EEAKARVAGLAN
+644 EEAKARVAGLAS

>member
-13 STIALTSTIALLG
+13 NTIALTSTIALLG

-36 ADDAKSGD
+36 ADDANSGD

-66 AVKATEETLSERKKE
+66 AVKTTEETLSERKKE
-81 LAETNTNIAK
+81 LAETNTNIAE
-91 TESEIS
+91 TEGEIA
-97 NLEAAKQEQTA
+97 NLEATKKEQTA
-108 DLAKAEELLETYSS
+108 ELAKAEELLETYSS
-122 MSEEDLTKSI
+122 MSEEDLAKSI
-132 EKHETELEATNTE
+132 EKHETELETINTE
-145 LEKAT
+145 LTQAT
-150 TESQA
+150 ADSQA

-212 KRISD
+212 KHISD

-251 EAELQ
+251 ETELQ
-256 RLQDGTATAQLNVA
+256 KLQDGTATAQLNVA

-296 TAAYNDYYNKVAST
+296 TAAYNQYYQAVKDT

-384 YKATH
+384 YKETH

-398 GQVDASGH
+398 GQAGTAGH
-406 RGVGPHDQTII
+406 YGVGPHDKTII
-417 EESAVKVGL
+417 EASAVKVGL

-456 IKYMLFTDHLHGNT
+456 IKYMLFTDHRDGNT

-483 NPNAPVYL
+483 DPNAPVYL

-498 GSLNEHFVIFPAS
+498 GSLNEHFVIFPES
-511 DIVDAT
+511 DIVDTA
-517 RFSTTE
+517 RFSKTE
-523 IPKSGQVIDRSARIQ
+523 IPKSGQVIDRSASIQ

-573 ISHLQSQLDAAQ
+573 ISQLQHQLEAAQ

-644 EEAKARVAGLAN
+644 EEAKARVAGLAS

-700 ILSDLQAQRARL
+700 SLSDLQAQRARL

-742 LNSMSETR
+742 LNSISETR

-794 AGAASHAAIDDNT
+794 AGAASHAAVDDNT

-827 LKKGSKKR
+827 LKKGNKKR